1 MKKSI
6 IILLVSLLLS
16 SNLGFCAPVAEQVR
30 PSIKNEKTVVQY
42 IDVIPID
49 VVQNPSK
56 YLNKNVRMIAT
67 FDKFS
72 VVGLDYK
79 PAFRSSEDYI
89 LFLIR
94 KCEKNGHIIP
104 LSEMKLFITRK
115 KAEKFIDLDA
125 GDEIEITGKVFS
137 TALNDPWIEVD
148 NLKILKS
155 KKETKEEDK
164 K

>member
-1 MKKSI
+1 MFKKSLT
-6 IILLVSLLLS
+6 ILIMSFMLFV
-16 SNLGFCAPVAEQVR
+16 GGTAAIPAAQQVKPVL
-30 PSIKNEKTVVQY
+30 KNEKTAIIYQ
-42 IDVIPID
+42 DAAPLS
-49 VVQNPSK
+49 VVQNPGK
-56 YLNKNVRMIAT
+56 YLNKNIRMNAI

-79 PAFRSSEDYI
+79 PAFRSSEKYI

-104 LSEMKLFITRK
+104 LSEMKLFITRE
-115 KAEKFIDLDA
+115 KAEKFIDLES

-137 TALNDPWIEVD
+137 LALGDPWIDVD

-155 KKETKEEDK
+155 NKNSKKDE
-164 K
+164 